1 MAKRKSRS
9 RSAAAKKAARTRKR
23 NQAHRSAIARKA
35 GKKGARCRKART
47 AKSRKRNCAP
57 RTKRRAAPR
66 RSRRKTSG
74 KRKNPKRVRAG
85 RKAARTRKA
94 KLRTYAPGDYGESPR
109 RKRRRRSRKA
119 RESVAAAPRRRRRK
133 ARRHA
138 RRRTTGRRRTS
149 RRRHHVRA
157 INPIAGA
164 GEFGAAL
171 GGIILGVT
179 AAVLGDRY
187 AAGHALT
194 AGATA
199 GSYTDQPAAGQ
210 LYNSNASLAPI
221 WSSWKRLVVAGANL
235 VVPFGASMAAKR
247 HPKTQTMF
255 QTWFFGALAVTLGKV
270 TLDVLP
276 KVLGAKAVG
285 ARLLAP
291 EIDAQN
297 ARLAV
302 GTTTTLPGY
311 ALTAGGTGPTPPA
324 AAAGG
329 TMLGSPRQTL
339 GGTTSPEGGPNN
351 YPGYAAPQS
360 IAPSTPIDTSLPTAN
375 SEIDGS
381 AGCGSDADPD
391 EDEWDRWRGYRNSTH
406 SQPNASPTT

>member
-1 MAKRKSRS
+1 VAKRKS

-23 NQAHRSAIARKA
+23 HQAERSAIARKA
-35 GKKGARCRKART
+35 ARKSVRCRKART

-57 RTKRRAAPR
+57 KARRRSAPR

-85 RKAARTRKA
+85 RKAARIRKA

-138 RRRTTGRRRTS
+138 RRRTTG

-276 KVLGAKAVG
+276 KVLGTKAVG

-381 AGCGSDADPD
+381 AGCGPDADPD